1 MPVKVSIVERLHRPV
16 VARTIVRVSSVG
28 LEVFEIFSLD
38 VCTACGGSLRVL
50 VELFQLGSRDGLH
63 GSHDSPSDALSA
75 WRCRE

>member
-1 MPVKVSIVERLHRPV
+1 MSIVERLHLPV
-16 VARTIVRVSSVG
+16 VARTIVHVSSVG
-28 LEVFEIFSLD
+28 LEVFEIFSLN
-38 VCTACGGSLRVL
+38 VVKCLACGGSLRVL